1 MMSIFNEARKELW
14 SEIQGLSDETLNK
27 RPAEDEWS
35 IQEVIDHLKKIDLMA
50 LQILKEQIKHA
61 PVKTIEDK
69 PVHQLEDR
77 SSKRKA
83 PPYAEPERKT
93 ADALTLKAELDNV
106 RTQLTSVIAAFHDED
121 FKRVLPHPVFEE
133 LTVRQWLDFIGHHE
147 RRHIKQIKEIKQK
160 QL

>member
-1 MMSIFNEARKELW
+1 MSIFNEARKELW

-27 RPAEDEWS
+27 RPSEDEWS

-69 PVHQLEDR
+69 PVYQSEDR

-121 FKRVLPHPVFEE
+121 FQRVLPHPVFEE

-160 QL
+160 LL